1 MTDIELPPSPYDHH
15 LGTEWISDDPDGARL
30 RLKMEDYLRQPMG
43 IMHGGVMASMI
54 ESLCSRAT
62 AMAVVP
68 EGRIAMG
75 QSISLNLLRPV
86 SEGGIEVEA
95 VAVHRGRMTWVW
107 RAEVKD
113 SEGRTCAIG
122 QMTMAVRPAPEGADL
137 DSLVKR

>member
-1 MTDIELPPSPYDHH
+1 MAEIELPPSPYDHH
-15 LGTEWISDDPDGARL
+15 LGTEWVSDDPDDARL
-30 RLKMEDYLRQPMG
+30 RLTLADHHRQPMG
-43 IMHGGVMASMI
+43 IMHGGVMAGMI

-68 EGRIAMG
+68 DGRIAMG

-86 SEGGIEVEA
+86 SAGGIEVGA

-113 SEGRTCAIG
+113 FEGRICAVG
-122 QMTMAVRPAPEGADL
+122 QMTMAVRNAPEGADL